1 MSLFKCVRKNKNQPA
16 VLYSIDLKIK
26 EAREKHERHFY
37 YPLDDKE
44 VDMVRAY
51 CMSQYRALV
60 EVDHK
65 TNDTIV
71 YKIYGYSID

>member
-26 EAREKHERHFY
+26 EAREKNERSFY
-37 YPLDDKE
+37 YALKNEE
-44 VDMVRAY
+44 VDIVRTY

-65 TNDTIV
+65 TNNTIV